1 MAIIYGNSNPNHL
14 IGTAQADDIRGYEG
28 DDILD
33 GGGGNDQMRGGLGND
48 VYITDG
54 GDTLI
59 ESANQGIDEV
69 RSSVSMTL
77 GSTFENLVLTGSA
90 ALNGS
95 GNAQNNV
102 LTGNAGNNVLQGHGG
117 HDEFIVSAGI
127 DAIHGGD
134 GPDAVLFGATAAASI
149 DLAAG
154 TYFISTSQRGTIS
167 SVSHAVGSPFA
178 DTIVGNGEVNHLSGG
193 AGDDVMRGG
202 PGNDQI
208 WGGPGS
214 DRLIA
219 DAGSDTLV
227 GNSDTL
233 GTLTDAAANIFEVRT
248 AAGNVTIADFQ
259 PGVDKID
266 LTAFGFDQNGVSPDW
281 TASGSYGPSAALLSL
296 SGPNGAQVCITLN
309 GVVQGLT
316 PADLIGGTPALIPG
330 ATIYPVNGGNGVA
343 DVFVIDPMAIILQH
357 GGVLD
362 IVGFEDGL
370 DRIDLGALDLDNP
383 SYWDGWFY
391 DYGPNDQT
399 RLEFR
404 GLGGEFFAVNLVG
417 HSYFQADPTDF
428 IL

>member
-1 MAIIYGNSNPNHL
+1 MAIIYGDANPNHL
-14 IGTAQADDIRGYEG
+14 IGTAQADDLRGYEG
-28 DDILD
+28 NDILD
-33 GGGGNDQMRGGLGND
+33 GAGGSDQMRGGPGND

-54 GDTLI
+54 GDMLI

-69 RSSVSMTL
+69 RSSVSITL
-77 GSTFENLVLTGSA
+77 GTTLENLVLTGSA
-90 ALNGS
+90 PLNGG
-95 GNAQNNV
+95 GNGQNNL

-117 HDEFIVSAGI
+117 HDEFFVSGGI
-127 DAIHGGD
+127 DTLHGGD
-134 GPDAVLFGATAAASI
+134 GPDAILFGATAAASI

-154 TYFISTSQRGTIS
+154 TYFVSNSQRGTII

-178 DTIVGNGEVNHLSGG
+178 DLIVGNGDINHLSGG

-233 GTLTDAAANIFEVRT
+233 GTATDAAADIFELRP
-248 AAGNVTIADFQ
+248 AAGNVLISDFQ

-266 LTAFGFDQNGVSPDW
+266 LTAFGFDQNGVSLDW
-281 TASGSYGPSAALLSL
+281 TASGSYGSSAALLAL
-296 SGPNGAQVCITLN
+296 TGPNGAEVCITLD
-309 GVVQGLT
+309 GVVQGLA

-330 ATIYPVNGGNGVA
+330 APVGPINGGNGIA

-370 DRIDLGALDLDNP
+370 DRIDLSAMDLDNP
-383 SYWDGWFY
+383 SYWGGWFY
-391 DYGPNDQT
+391 DHGPNNQT
-399 RLEFR
+399 RLEFW
-404 GLGGEFFAVNLVG
+404 GQGGEFFAVNLIG
-417 HSYFQADPTDF
+417 HSYFQADETDF